1 MENNPNDPKE
11 KRNNYKVLII
21 AFIAILLIINGVK
34 FYLDYQKDQE
44 QEAKIANI
52 EAERDETLNK
62 LESISNE
69 LDMKIEEI
77 NKLGGDVEEL
87 RKAREQ
93 LEMEKEQLR
102 KAAYIEAGKLKEKVR
117 GYEILLNKQDE
128 EIARLKL
135 VNEELLSE
143 NTNLKTERVQL
154 SDSISNLSQTREKLN
169 QKVALAA
176 RLEAENIKVYAVN
189 SRGKERDDGEYKNRH
204 IEQLK
209 VQFNLAKNAVAP
221 IEGKDIRIRIIE
233 PNGEVI
239 FDVAKGSG
247 TFMTEGKELFFT
259 ANQEILF
266 DNTGQQLTFLYEKG
280 SDYKEGVHTVEIF
293 ADDYLIGT
301 QTFTV
306 K

>member
-1 MENNPNDPKE
+1 MENKPNEPKE
-11 KRNNYKVLII
+11 KKNNYKVLII

-44 QEAKIANI
+44 QEAQIANI

-93 LEMEKEQLR
+93 LEVEKEQLR
-102 KAAYIEAGKLKEKVR
+102 KAAYIEAGKLKEKVQ
-117 GYEILLNKQDE
+117 GYETLLKQQDQ
-128 EIARLKL
+128 EIARLKV
-135 VNEELLSE
+135 VNQELLSE
-143 NTNLKTERVQL
+143 NTGLKTQRIQL
-154 SDSISNLSQTREKLN
+154 SDSISTLTQTKRQLD
-169 QKVALAA
+169 QKVALASQ
-176 RLEAENIKVYAVN
+176 LKAENIKVFAVN
-189 SRGKERDDGEYKNRH
+189 KRDKEREGEFRNRQ

-209 VQFNLAKNAVAP
+209 VEFNLAKNNVAP
-221 IEGKDIRIRIIE
+221 IEGKDIKIRIIE
-233 PNGEVI
+233 PEGEVI

-247 TFMTEGKELFFT
+247 TFMNEGKEMFYT

-266 DNTGQQLTFLYEKG
+266 DNTGQMLTFYYEKG
-280 SDYKEGVHTVEIF
+280 SDYKEGMHTVEIY
-293 ADDYLIGT
+293 ADDYLIGSE
-301 QTFTV
+301 TFNV